1 MDRGLTRFAWL
12 SIGAAL
18 ATIFRKTSAYCL
30 TGSMGLLSHAL
41 ESIVNLIAAAEG
53 SSRHERCVIERG
65 SALFNLVLL

>member
-18 ATIFRKTSAYCL
+18 PTRLLKTSAYYL
-30 TGSMGLLSHAL
+30 TGSVGLLSHAL

-53 SSRHERCVIERG
+53 SSRHEKGVIERG
-65 SALFNLVLL
+65 STLFNLVLL

>member
-1 MDRGLTRFAWL
+1 
-12 SIGAAL
+12 
-18 ATIFRKTSAYCL
+18 
-30 TGSMGLLSHAL
+30 MGLLSHAL